1 LQKILAPLNNYFLI
15 ISDAPTPW
23 TFIVLNGLKVQSPW
37 AIEEISIQN
46 LDLHSST
53 ISRME

>member
-1 LQKILAPLNNYFLI
+1 MAPLNNYFLI

-23 TFIVLNGLKVQSPW
+23 TFKVFNGLKGQSPW

-46 LDLHSST
+46 FDLHSST